1 MKAEDPILEKL
12 IKAVE
17 DNISNENFGVQ
28 DLADLLSISKST
40 LLRTVKKHSS
50 MSVNHFIREIRLE
63 HAKNKLEE
71 SELSISEIA
80 FQTGFSSPSYFIKC
94 FRDRYG
100 ISPGEHRQNPEMAV
114 KESSVISPKSDKKG
128 YLIALLVFSV
138 VVAGLSFYYFNKESG
153 AKEFKSIAVLPFKNE
168 SSDSSNVYFIN
179 GMMQSILNN
188 LQKIGDLRVI
198 SRTSV
203 EKYRDL
209 NMTLP
214 EIAKELDV
222 KYIVEGSGQ
231 KIGEEILLSVQ
242 LIEAKSDKQIW
253 AEQYKRKWTNVFELQ
268 SSISKQIASNIEAL
282 VKPEEINR
290 IEKIPTEN
298 LEAYDSY
305 LRAMEF
311 LNASESFGLDSA
323 LHYYK
328 KAIALDENFAHAYA
342 YSAVAYYYKDLFKSD
357 KSYLEDLNNN
367 SDKAILID
375 PELPESLI
383 ARGLYYVQT
392 AKFERAVSYF
402 EKVLEISPNSAW
414 THNFLSEIYHRYM
427 PDTEKYLFHA
437 MAAMQLDYSKV
448 DSNDASISHL
458 ILANALSQAGM
469 IEKAKVE
476 IRKSLDYDPSNIF
489 SLYLD
494 IYLDLFMDDSIENSI
509 NRMHSVYL
517 LDTNRI
523 DVIKELGKL
532 YYASKD
538 YDKSYFYYSKL
549 LDKKRLYGL
558 KLFQEEDL
566 TIALVARHVGD
577 IQMAKERQDLYR
589 KYVNENENTYTQLQ
603 KALMYMYEGKEKEAL
618 DAFEKF
624 SEEENILYF
633 VVKWIDQDELFE
645 PIANNPRFKASMK
658 KMRMNFEK
666 TKARR
671 IKMLKEKGWW

>member
-71 SELSISEIA
+71 SNLSISEIA

-100 ISPGEHRQNPEMAV
+100 ISPGEHRQNPEIAV
-114 KESSVISPKSDKKG
+114 KESSVNSPKPDKRG
-128 YLIALLVFSV
+128 YLIAFLVLILV
-138 VVAGLSFYYFNKESG
+138 LACLSYYYFQSDSKE
-153 AKEFKSIAVLPFKNE
+153 KEFKSIAVLPFKNE

-253 AEQYKRKWTNVFELQ
+253 AEQYKRKWDNVFELQ
-268 SSISKQIASNIEAL
+268 SRISKQIASNIEAM

-290 IEKIPTEN
+290 IEKIPTDN
-298 LEAYDSY
+298 LEAYDFY

-311 LNASESFGLDSA
+311 LNSTEPYGLDSA
-323 LHYYK
+323 LHYYQ
-328 KAIALDENFAHAYA
+328 KAIAGDENFAHAYA
-342 YSAVAYYYKDLFKSD
+342 YSAVAYYYKDIFKSD
-357 KSYLEDLNNN
+357 KSYLEELNNN

-383 ARGLYYVQT
+383 ARGLYYMQS
-392 AKFERAVSYF
+392 AKFERAIEYF

-469 IEKAKVE
+469 IERAKVE
-476 IRKSLDYDPSNIF
+476 IRKSLNYDPSNIF

-494 IYLDLFMDDSIENSI
+494 IYLDLFMGDSIENTI
-509 NRMHSVYL
+509 NRMHAVYL
-517 LDTNRI
+517 IDTNRI

-532 YYASKD
+532 YYANRN
-538 YDKSYFYYSKL
+538 YDKSYFYYSKML
-549 LDKKRLYGL
+549 AKKQLYGL

-577 IQMAKERQDLYR
+577 TQMAKERHELYK
-589 KYVNENENTYTQLQ
+589 KYVNENENTYTYLQ
-603 KALMYMYEGKEKEAL
+603 KSLMNMYEGKERKAL
-618 DAFEKF
+618 EAFERF
-624 SEEENILYF
+624 AEEDNILYF
-633 VVKWIDQDELFE
+633 IVKWIDQDELFE
-645 PIANNPRFKASMK
+645 PIAAKPRFIASMK
-658 KMRMNFEK
+658 KMRMNFDK

-671 IKMLKEKGWW
+671 IQMLKEKGWW

>member
-1 MKAEDPILEKL
+1 MKADDPILEKL

-17 DNISNENFGVQ
+17 DNIANENFGVQ
-28 DLADLLSISKST
+28 DLADILAISKST

-50 MSVNHFIREIRLE
+50 MSVNQFIREIRLE
-63 HAKNKLEE
+63 QAKNKLEE

-94 FRDRYG
+94 FKDKYG
-100 ISPGEHRQNPEMAV
+100 LSPGEHRQTPEKNDIRPLDIPKKRSLKKYLLILLIISAMIAV
-114 KESSVISPKSDKKG
+114 R
-128 YLIALLVFSV
+128 YF
-138 VVAGLSFYYFNKESG
+138 FYFKNVNKET
-153 AKEFKSIAVLPFKNE
+153 EFKSIAVLPFKNE
-168 SSDSSNVYFIN
+168 SLDSGNVYFIN

-203 EKYRDL
+203 EKYRNV

-214 EIAKELDV
+214 EIAEELKV

-242 LIEAKSDKQIW
+242 LIEAKSDKQVW

-268 SSISKQIASNIEAL
+268 SSISRQIASNIEAL
-282 VKPEEINR
+282 VKPEEIDQ

-298 LEAYDSY
+298 LEAYDFF
-305 LRAMEF
+305 LRAIEF
-311 LNASESFGLDSA
+311 LNGTEAYGLDSS
-323 LHYYK
+323 LFYFQ
-328 KAIALDENFAHAYA
+328 KAIALDDNFAQAYA
-342 YSAVAYYYKDLFKSD
+342 YSGVAFYYKDMFKSD
-357 KSYLEDLNNN
+357 KSYLEDLNNY
-367 SDKAILID
+367 SDKAILLD
-375 PELPESLI
+375 PDLPESLI
-383 ARGLYYVQT
+383 ARGLYYMQT
-392 AKFERAVSYF
+392 AKFERAVEYF

-414 THNFLSEIYHRYM
+414 THNFLSEIYHRYI
-427 PDTEKYLFHA
+427 PDTEKYLVHA

-458 ILANALSQAGM
+458 ILANALSQSGM
-469 IEKAKVE
+469 IEKAKIE
-476 IRKSLDYDPSNIF
+476 IQKSLDYDPSNIF

-517 LDTNRI
+517 LDTNRV

-532 YYASKD
+532 YYATKD
-538 YDKSYFYYSKL
+538 YDKSYFYYKKL
-549 LDKKRLYGL
+549 LEKKELYGL
-558 KLFQEEDL
+558 NLFQEEDL

-577 IQMAKERQDLYR
+577 TQMAKERHDLYS
-589 KYVNENENTYTQLQ
+589 KYVNENENTYTNLQ
-603 KALMYMYEGKEKEAL
+603 KALLYMYEGKENEAL
-618 DAFEKF
+618 NAFDKF
-624 SEEENILYF
+624 SKENNILYF

-671 IKMLKEKGWW
+671 IQMLKEKGLW